1 MSGINDKVKAKGCI
15 GLLIVNK
22 DGSIAYKD
30 TFENFVSS
38 AYKVN
43 LLANSVSLA
52 NQIPTGTPYGMLV
65 SDLMYRECD
74 SSGYLNYEG
83 TDRIETCYALN
94 LSNDLVM
101 TSATKFVNFYES
113 NGALGDKIIAFANTK
128 RTTAEPKEGIID
140 FCDAVAML
148 DMQAATE
155 VYKWDLEQG
164 NGTFNWIVKAPG
176 VKGNLYRGFVNYKG
190 IDKVNLFDSSAA
202 LSTKYI
208 IPGAG
213 NITNNYEVLLEYTVG
228 SNTRWIYNIQTGET
242 RVADGIAASVTI
254 PDDIVHEVVIG
265 DYLYILRASKTLYT
279 INTTTGSVVGS
290 TAPWNGTLGY
300 TKQQSSIIG
309 FFVDSVGDLYVS
321 DVYSNQATVRKVTL
335 GTASVGSP
343 INISSYSGIGGLP
356 SGWNLGY
363 VGIMS
368 DSEHERYFVT
378 EHTKGTI
385 ICTDLSNVT
394 GTMIGTLDTDVRR
407 GPYYNEDIGYKYFR
421 VGTGQRY
428 PTYYVYNNTS
438 RISLPYYYAG
448 IFLSDDDFANYISAY
463 KLDTP
468 KTKTN
473 EQVMYIAYGYKF
485 I

>member
-1 MSGINDKVKAKGCI
+1 MSSIKDKVKAKGCI

-22 DGSIAYKD
+22 DGSVAYKK

-52 NQIPTGTPYGMLV
+52 NQIPTGTPYGLLV
-65 SDLMYRECD
+65 SDLMYRRYQSND
-74 SSGYLNYEG
+74 LIYEG
-83 TDRIETCYALN
+83 TDNIETCYALN
-94 LSNDLVM
+94 LPNDLVM

-113 NGALGDKIIAFANTK
+113 DGSVGDKIIAFANTK

-140 FCDAVAML
+140 FCDAVSML

-202 LSTKYI
+202 LSNKYI

-242 RVADGIAASVTI
+242 RIADGIAASVTI
-254 PDDIVHEVVIG
+254 PENIVHEVVIG
-265 DYLYILRASKTLYT
+265 DYLYILNASKTLYT
-279 INTTTGSVVGS
+279 IDTTTGTLVDSNRYWSGS
-290 TAPWNGTLGY
+290 LGY
-300 TKQQSSIIG
+300 EKKGTYKIG

-321 DVYSNQATVRKVTL
+321 DVYSNATVRKVTL
-335 GTASVGSP
+335 GTASTGSA

-356 SGWNLGY
+356 SDWNLGY

-421 VGTGQRY
+421 VGTGQLY
-428 PTYYVYNNTS
+428 PLYKVYNNANQVY
-438 RISLPYYYAG
+438 LEYYNKG
-448 IFLSDDDFANYISAY
+448 IFLSDDDFANYVSAY

-468 KTKTN
+468 ATKTN